1 MASTATSQG
10 YGVPSRP
17 SNLPLPQKVT
27 FPIDFKKLMCTV
39 VIHLFLICS
48 IYQKY
53 FFLSAVLSALVFSL
67 FISFFMG
74 YNLSNQ
80 LTTSVTVHSISPLPF
95 CWGGER
101 FTVQTLMWS
110 LEFVIQ
116 IILLHDTIAELT
128 CVCRLF

>member
-80 LTTSVTVHSISPLPF
+80 LKTSVPVHSISPLSF
-95 CWGGER
+95 CWGGNIHSSNPNVVTGICDPNNSPAWHHR
-101 FTVQTLMWS
+101 RTNMCL
-110 LEFVIQ
+110 
-116 IILLHDTIAELT
+116 
-128 CVCRLF
+128 